1 METWKRLLFCFVRI
15 LNWINWLRYIYF
27 LENCGV
33 SSANRIVSGNDAN
46 EHEYPWQV
54 SLYHH
59 DYGMHVCG
67 GSLVTNQ
74 WVVTAAHCVSGYVT
88 MFRSC
93 VLNEHTTL
101 YNCSKSCVL
110 NEQATWPTNLNGLI
124 FYWYVF
130 LQRVV
135 SPMGRQLISIVAC
148 MFLLCISL
156 SI

>member
-1 METWKRLLFCFVRI
+1 MFGNLKKASILLCKNIKLDSFVEVY
-15 LNWINWLRYIYF
+15 LF

-101 YNCSKSCVL
+101 CNCSKSCVL
-110 NEQATWPTNLNGLI
+110 NEQAT
-124 FYWYVF
+124 
-130 LQRVV
+130 
-135 SPMGRQLISIVAC
+135 
-148 MFLLCISL
+148 
-156 SI
+156 